1 MCGVILINN
10 YLFKDSVFF
19 KKYLDCYKIGMVN
32 VKGGIL
38 VYFGWVWVGCC
49 NIRFLNI
56 EWVWLL

>member
-38 VYFGWVWVGCC
+38 VYFDWVWVGCC

-56 EWVWLL
+56 E